1 MTREGGA
8 NVRASLGGRRARGRC
23 AATRGGPGW
32 RSAGG
37 GRCGAPRR
45 RRGAPQFEQPVPQP
59 GHLGASTGGPR
70 RAQPEFLHQH
80 IGRGGE
86 EDAQLIRPEAT
97 AAGPTDLE
105 PVVQLFDPILD
116 VTAGTVDPL
125 VNEPRRL
132 PQIGDD
138 EARVVLRRAAGELD
152 DLGFD
157 DHAARLGP
165 RAGGILDV
173 GVDMLGL
180 AARFALAARDRHGR
194 FGVPHQHRVFRHRH
208 DVVEPRLGIQDVK
221 DLRGRKA
228 PVEPHQKARLGE
240 REPQEGQ
247 QALQHAHG
255 AAGRRHVPGPEHGR
269 AEILLGFVVEGEK
282 RE

>member
-1 MTREGGA
+1 MA
-8 NVRASLGGRRARGRC
+8 VGRWRTMRRTE
-23 AATRGGPGW
+23 ATTWAPILSS
-32 RSAGG
+32 RS
-37 GRCGAPRR
+37 RR
-45 RRGAPQFEQPVPQP
+45 P

-138 EARVVLRRAAGELD
+138 RSAGCPAARGRRA
-152 DLGFD
+152 
-157 DHAARLGP
+157 
-165 RAGGILDV
+165 
-173 GVDMLGL
+173 
-180 AARFALAARDRHGR
+180 GR
-194 FGVPHQHRVFRHRH
+194 
-208 DVVEPRLGIQDVK
+208 PRL
-221 DLRGRKA
+221 
-228 PVEPHQKARLGE
+228 
-240 REPQEGQ
+240 
-247 QALQHAHG
+247 
-255 AAGRRHVPGPEHGR
+255 
-269 AEILLGFVVEGEK
+269 
-282 RE
+282 